1 MAAVDIVLRRSTRIA
16 QHPHHHHHTTKRRP
30 LNNPEII
37 EEEEEEDNSTSEN
50 DELTPRALR
59 ALKRQRL
66 ALDSD
71 SLLLPHIEAHHRRKR
86 RKENDNTSI
95 GYGNVGEVR
104 RRMRQ
109 VRTRTRAQNVPKP
122 RHIPPLAP
130 TIVDLPLQPA
140 TTQESL
146 RNVLTD
152 QPSILAPKDDESKST
167 TEPKLMTESTEPEP
181 STEPKPVETKSL
193 TPLDL
198 DSLIPLDPL
207 PEFPPHDP
215 PYTNSPDFQS
225 NATFPTGT
233 DMNPFSSNAI
243 PFGSSQPG
251 PFGSNPFPSNPT
263 SFPPG
268 FSHEFI
274 PQPSFSPSQD
284 NTFSNTFPNQEY
296 TNGYNQSNGYPQQAT
311 FSQPNSFDYTPAP
324 HRDREVNIW
333 KLACQERVEFLLRRY
348 GIDTIKALVASEART
363 RFPSPNTHPSNTRF
377 RLYTPASYLERASY
391 TYKSAE
397 LEAVDFDMDDEED
410 EDEDLDECDLS
421 ADYDDDYD
429 DDEEDAEGEDSLFL
443 MDVEGAKG
451 IATPC
456 VPAIVTPTVPTVPS
470 ILPPVASVAPTPQK
484 QATSPPRS
492 TSPPP
497 LGGRSLL
504 DTMPTP
510 RPLCASPSCSPPRRT
525 PSPPSTVQRLPA
537 PSTAPTT
544 STPTQT
550 PSLTPASNQTLST
563 PTPPPLHPTS
573 TPQTPPPIHSP
584 QTPSSTPPQ
593 IHPPTFP
600 RTPPLSS
607 LHVTIL
613 SEPPRAFMGRGT
625 PPDRRRLSE
634 WGRWGCV
641 QVYGKGG
648 ERRRLSLGHGENHM
662 HLHHGQPMQCGESL
676 GTGMEQLRKEDIAR
690 HENPP
695 PLQLTEHQPPHA
707 PQQHEEPHP
716 HPNPHEDPP
725 HTHTHAHSVPGEWT
739 SFLFAML
746 EGDGTGG
753 TGWYELGAQG
763 AQGGSEGMG
772 GDGVPQSMNMSILG
786 GAQGMVGAQDG
797 VGIGAQNH
805 GMGGAGMG
813 MSMGAGGQGMGLGA
827 SQPVS
832 IGEADS
838 TLRFAL
844 G

>member
-30 LNNPEII
+30 SNHPEII
-37 EEEEEEDNSTSEN
+37 EEGVNSTSEN

-71 SLLLPHIEAHHRRKR
+71 SFLLSHIEAHHRRKR
-86 RKENDNTSI
+86 RKENDNTNI
-95 GYGNVGEVR
+95 GHGNVGE
-104 RRMRQ
+104 
-109 VRTRTRAQNVPKP
+109 P

-130 TIVDLPLQPA
+130 TIIDLPIQPV

-146 RNVLTD
+146 RSVLTD
-152 QPSILAPKDDESKST
+152 QPSILAPKDDDSKSESKST
-167 TEPKLMTESTEPEP
+167 TEPKSMTESTEPEP
-181 STEPKPVETKSL
+181 LMEPKPTEAKLS

-207 PEFPPHDP
+207 PEFPSHDP
-215 PYTNSPDFQS
+215 PYTNSSDFQS

-233 DMNPFSSNAI
+233 DINPFSSNTI
-243 PFGSSQPG
+243 PFGSSPPG

-284 NTFSNTFPNQEY
+284 NTFSNTAFSNQEY
-296 TNGYNQSNGYPQQAT
+296 NNGYNQSNGYPQQAT

-348 GIDTIKALVASEART
+348 GIDTIKALVASEARA

-410 EDEDLDECDLS
+410 EDEDLDECDLG

-429 DDEEDAEGEDSLFL
+429 DDEEDAEGEDGLFL
-443 MDVEGAKG
+443 MDVDGAKG

-456 VPAIVTPTVPTVPS
+456 VPAIVTPTVPTVPT
-470 ILPPVASVAPTPQK
+470 ILPPIVSVAPTPQK

-492 TSPPP
+492 TSPPA

-504 DTMPTP
+504 DTIPTP
-510 RPLCASPSCSPPRRT
+510 RLLCASPPCSPPRRT
-525 PSPPSTVQRLPA
+525 PSPPSTPQRLPA
-537 PSTAPTT
+537 TSTTPTT

-550 PSLTPASNQTLST
+550 PSLTPASNQTPSP
-563 PTPPPLHPTS
+563 PTPPPLHLTS

-584 QTPSSTPPQ
+584 QMPSPTPPQ

-648 ERRRLSLGHGENHM
+648 ERRRLSLGHGEIM
-662 HLHHGQPMQCGESL
+662 CICIMSSL
-676 GTGMEQLRKEDIAR
+676 YNVERAWVWVWSSCAKRI
-690 HENPP
+690 
-695 PLQLTEHQPPHA
+695 
-707 PQQHEEPHP
+707 
-716 HPNPHEDPP
+716 
-725 HTHTHAHSVPGEWT
+725 
-739 SFLFAML
+739 
-746 EGDGTGG
+746 
-753 TGWYELGAQG
+753 
-763 AQGGSEGMG
+763 
-772 GDGVPQSMNMSILG
+772 
-786 GAQGMVGAQDG
+786 
-797 VGIGAQNH
+797 
-805 GMGGAGMG
+805 
-813 MSMGAGGQGMGLGA
+813 
-827 SQPVS
+827 
-832 IGEADS
+832 
-838 TLRFAL
+838 
-844 G
+844 

>member
-16 QHPHHHHHTTKRRP
+16 QHPHHHHHHHHHTTKRRP

-37 EEEEEEDNSTSEN
+37 EEADNSTSEN

-71 SLLLPHIEAHHRRKR
+71 SLLLPHIEVHHRRKR
-86 RKENDNTSI
+86 RKENDNTNV
-95 GYGNVGEVR
+95 GHGNVGE
-104 RRMRQ
+104 
-109 VRTRTRAQNVPKP
+109 P

-130 TIVDLPLQPA
+130 TIIDLPIQPV

-146 RNVLTD
+146 HNVLTD
-152 QPSILAPKDDESKST
+152 QPSILAPKDDDSKSETKST
-167 TEPKLMTESTEPEP
+167 TEPKSMTESTEPKL
-181 STEPKPVETKSL
+181 TEAKSS

-215 PYTNSPDFQS
+215 PYTSSPDFQS

-233 DMNPFSSNAI
+233 DMNPFSSNTI
-243 PFGSSQPG
+243 SFGSSQPG
-251 PFGSNPFPSNPT
+251 PFGSNPFPSNPA

-284 NTFSNTFPNQEY
+284 NTFSNTAFSNQEY

-311 FSQPNSFDYTPAP
+311 FSQPNSFDYTPVP

-348 GIDTIKALVASEART
+348 GIDTIKALVASEARA

-410 EDEDLDECDLS
+410 EDEDLDECDLG

-429 DDEEDAEGEDSLFL
+429 DDEEDAEGEDGLFL
-443 MDVEGAKG
+443 MDVESAKG

-470 ILPPVASVAPTPQK
+470 ILPPIASVAPTPQK
-484 QATSPPRS
+484 QVTPPSRS
-492 TSPPP
+492 TSPPA
-497 LGGRSLL
+497 LGGRSLS
-504 DTMPTP
+504 DTMLPP
-510 RPLCASPSCSPPRRT
+510 RPLCASPPCSPPRRT
-525 PSPPSTVQRLPA
+525 PSPPSTPQRLSV
-537 PSTAPTT
+537 PSTPPTT
-544 STPTQT
+544 STPTQI
-550 PSLTPASNQTLST
+550 PSSTSASNQAPSTL
-563 PTPPPLHPTS
+563 TPPPSHPMS
-573 TPQTPPPIHSP
+573 TPQTPPPIHSA
-584 QTPSSTPPQ
+584 QTPPSTPPQ
-593 IHPPTFP
+593 MHPPTFP

-648 ERRRLSLGHGENHM
+648 ERRRLSLGHGGDHM
-662 HLHHGQPMQCGESL
+662 HLHHGQPIQCGESL
-676 GTGMEQLRKEDIAR
+676 STGMEQLRKEDMMR

-695 PLQLTEHQPPHA
+695 PLQLTENQPPHA
-707 PQQHEEPHP
+707 LQQHEDPHP

-725 HTHTHAHSVPGEWT
+725 HTHPHTHSVPGEWT

-753 TGWYELGAQG
+753 AGWYELGAQG
-763 AQGGSEGMG
+763 TQGSSEGLG
-772 GDGVPQSMNMSILG
+772 GDGVPQSMNMGVLG
-786 GAQGMVGAQDG
+786 GAQGMVGAQVG

-813 MSMGAGGQGMGLGA
+813 MGVGGQGMGLGA
-827 SQPVS
+827 SQTIS